1 MGRGWTSDGLK
12 VSENSYRFER
22 KTYGGESG
30 PREQRSE
37 LIKER
42 QVQRPGGWRRQGQ
55 ASTRTRTKM
64 EGSERA
70 GGEADHLE
78 APGGYAIWH
87 GHHRRLSPSPVLSP
101 TNPALP
107 LPSLPASSFVPS
119 VHLCSRRQPSYF
131 RRRLEGNVYAS
142 VKLAS

>member
-1 MGRGWTSDGLK
+1 MEEAGTSVDEDEDEDG
-12 VSENSYRFER
+12 
-22 KTYGGESG
+22 GI
-30 PREQRSE
+30 RE
-37 LIKER
+37 
-42 QVQRPGGWRRQGQ
+42 G
-55 ASTRTRTKM
+55 
-64 EGSERA
+64 

-119 VHLCSRRQPSYF
+119 VHLCSSRQPSYF
-131 RRRLEGNVYAS
+131 RRRLEGNIYAS
-142 VKLAS
+142 VKLASRQEYVPFRSIPCSEPVENTFGWFVAGMSTLTSTRVLNMDRRYLTVD